1 MMRLAG
7 WMLAGSVVAAGWS
20 PQEPESPKA
29 RVQDKFTDTFRVDDA
44 DWSSTGANPYFILE
58 AGHVLVLEGKD
69 DGEEVRLT
77 ITVLD
82 ETKKVGGVETRV
94 VEEREEADGKL
105 KEVSRN
111 FFAISKRTNAVYY
124 FGEDVDIYKDGKVVS
139 HDGAWLAGE
148 KGARFG
154 LMMAGTPLLGARY
167 YQEVAPGVAMDRA
180 EIVGLAE
187 TLETPAGKFENVLKI
202 EETTPLEKGREYK
215 LYAAGIGLIKD
226 GPLKLA
232 KHGKAK
238 K

>member
-1 MMRLAG
+1 MMRLSG
-7 WMLAGSVVAAGWS
+7 ILLAFAAASG
-20 PQEPESPKA
+20 PQEPEPAKA
-29 RVQDKFTDTFRVDDA
+29 RPQDKFTDTFRVDDA
-44 DWSSTGANPYFILE
+44 DWASTGANPWFILE
-58 AGHVLVLEGKD
+58 PGHVLVLEGKD
-69 DGEEVRLT
+69 DDEAVRLT

-82 ETKKVGGVETRV
+82 ETRKVTGVETRV

-180 EIVGLAE
+180 EIVSLTD

-202 EETTPLEKGREYK
+202 EETTPLEKGREFK

-226 GPLKLA
+226 GPLKLTR
-232 KHGKAK
+232 HGKVK